1 MVDSTFDLYKHWMQS
16 GIMTIC
22 VTRITREAVEHVF
35 AMLFKAIPVFPKFTS
50 MYTTTQIQCMQSK
63 TALFE
68 GVIRQMLQNTSTKIT
83 KNFTEH
89 MWDLVRVQ
97 QNDPTTFNAMLFSW
111 ISSPLAMDS
120 CVNHPLR
127 VRACAVP
134 AIQSITNHKI
144 EAKA

>member
-111 ISSPLAMDS
+111 NLVATCNGFMRKPPIKSAGLRSP
-120 CVNHPLR
+120 CNT
-127 VRACAVP
+127 
-134 AIQSITNHKI
+134 INHKSQNRS
-144 EAKA
+144 